1 MILFKKNLNFF
12 KFSFFNFL
20 EKFLAYISPLLIIK
34 FIEDPILYNKIE
46 LIYSISII
54 INVFIDF
61 GIKGH
66 FVYSYRFYDS
76 KKKHKDTYLKAYN
89 ILILYYLIFAG
100 IIVFLLNLLNHNSL
114 LIILLIFIRVFYL
127 LIVNFYKFF
136 FRFYYNINYFFLLTL
151 PVNIVTILLIFF
163 LEKFEINYIIIYF
176 FLTQFIL
183 VFVYSLFFIIKGY
196 FKIRLKNF
204 LEVLLKSFNYYWPI
218 ILSSAVS
225 IIIMNFGKIYSYYNL
240 PESDMT
246 KFSFIIRFLL
256 MIQLFHATFSS
267 YFLKKNYQENQR
279 IINKNIILNY
289 LIGLIIVVL
298 IVNTLYPIFLVFFN
312 ASYSFDKVYFLLMLY
327 IIFWCVSSYLEQFLG
342 KFNKNLYLMYLQLI
356 SILIYFVPLVFLND
370 VNIYHISFLML
381 LSCSFYLLGVIYF
394 LKKENIKVK

>member
-12 KFSFFNFL
+12 KFSFFNIL

-136 FRFYYNINYFFLLTL
+136 FRFY
-151 PVNIVTILLIFF
+151 
-163 LEKFEINYIIIYF
+163 
-176 FLTQFIL
+176 
-183 VFVYSLFFIIKGY
+183 
-196 FKIRLKNF
+196 
-204 LEVLLKSFNYYWPI
+204 
-218 ILSSAVS
+218 
-225 IIIMNFGKIYSYYNL
+225 
-240 PESDMT
+240 
-246 KFSFIIRFLL
+246 
-256 MIQLFHATFSS
+256 
-267 YFLKKNYQENQR
+267 
-279 IINKNIILNY
+279 
-289 LIGLIIVVL
+289 
-298 IVNTLYPIFLVFFN
+298 
-312 ASYSFDKVYFLLMLY
+312 
-327 IIFWCVSSYLEQFLG
+327 
-342 KFNKNLYLMYLQLI
+342 
-356 SILIYFVPLVFLND
+356 
-370 VNIYHISFLML
+370 
-381 LSCSFYLLGVIYF
+381 
-394 LKKENIKVK
+394 